1 MLYGFLLFIFIL
13 LVIFMILIILIQ
25 EPKTA
30 GLGSFLG
37 GTETVFGA
45 KGTVTFFTKLT
56 AGIGAI
62 FMILSFTLSMINR
75 PSNYGSA
82 IEEAIKKGNIMKQLP
97 IKPQQPKK

>member
-13 LVIFMILIILIQ
+13 LVIFMIFVILIQ
-25 EPKTA
+25 QPRSA

-56 AGIGAI
+56 AGVGAA
-62 FMILSFTLSMINR
+62 FMILSFILSMLNR
-75 PSNYGSA
+75 PATYGSA

-97 IKPQQPKK
+97 VQPQQPKK